1 MLHTWRSLL
10 SCIIAAFTVT
20 AYSNDTESASLAASV
35 GLAESQV
42 TDQSVNHILT
52 NINVWSPDSK
62 WIVCDTRSDAAGEKF
77 DGSTIEIVNVETGEI
92 REIYRSKNGAHCGV
106 ATFSP
111 KDHRVVFILGPE
123 NPTADWQ
130 YGPFHRQGVVVDVER
145 PGVAANLDARDLM
158 PPFTAGAHRGGTHV
172 HVFDADGAWVSSTY
186 EDHVLAMLDANKSA
200 PAHQPNQRNIAV
212 SVPGRPVTVAHDHPR
227 NHNGT
232 TFTVLVT
239 KTTANPRPGSDEI
252 SRACEEGWVGVNGY
266 VRADGTRQRRSLA
279 FQGHVTAANCEIV
292 PEVFVVDLPDDP
304 TCAGDAAL
312 AGTETTMP
320 VPPPGVTQRR
330 LTFTTERKFPG
341 IQGPRHWLRS
351 SPDGSQIAFLMRDD
365 DGIVQVWSVSPNGG
379 EPRQLTRERYG
390 VASAISWSPGGHS
403 IAFIADNSV
412 FTVNTDTGNAT
423 RLTPR
428 TGDADRPRPE
438 ACVYSPNGRRIAYI
452 RPITRDGNTLNQIF
466 VVQTPKSD

>member
-1 MLHTWRSLL
+1 MLFCT
-10 SCIIAAFTVT
+10 IAAFMATTYSHNTV
-20 AYSNDTESASLAASV
+20 SASSAASV
-35 GLAESQV
+35 DLAESQV
-42 TDQSVNHILT
+42 TDQPVNHILT
-52 NINVWSPDSK
+52 NSSVWSPDSK
-62 WIVCDTRSDAAGEKF
+62 WIVYDTRSDPAGEKF

-92 REIYRSKNGAHCGV
+92 REVYRSKNGAHCGV

-123 NPTADWQ
+123 NPTDDWQ

-145 PGVAANLDARDLM
+145 PGVAANLDARDLT

-186 EDHVLAMLDANKSA
+186 EDHVLAMLDANRSA

-212 SVPGRPVTVAHDHPR
+212 SVRGRPVKVAHDHPR
-227 NHNGT
+227 NHSGT
-232 TFTVLVT
+232 AFTILVT

-266 VRADGTRQRRSLA
+266 LRADGTRQRRSLA
-279 FQGHVTAANCEIV
+279 FQGHVTAANGQIV
-292 PEVFVVDLPDDP
+292 PEVFIVDLPDDP
-304 TCAGDAAL
+304 TRAGVAAL
-312 AGTETTMP
+312 AGTQTAMP
-320 VPPPGVTQRR
+320 APPLGVTQRR
-330 LTFTTERKFPG
+330 LTFTTDRTFPG

-379 EPRQLTRERYG
+379 ELRQLTREPYS
-390 VASAISWSPGGHS
+390 VSSALSWSPNGDS

-412 FTVNTDTGNAT
+412 FTVNTETNNAA
-423 RLTPR
+423 RFTPR
-428 TGDADRPRPE
+428 TEDAYAPRPE
-438 ACVYSPNGRRIAYI
+438 ACVYSPNGRRIAYV
-452 RPITRDGNTLNQIF
+452 RPVTRDGNTLNQIF
-466 VVQTPKSD
+466 VVQTPKSHQSF